1 MRYARTAQPHSVT
14 LGGPAHWLI
23 GFCYLEAGSKA
34 TAVGCLALQH
44 YPLADLVA
52 ERSMD
57 PVAIKRYQLGWSAYQ
72 ASTVFE
78 PGMVSDPLQYSF
90 IVAFSAVDCSRD

>member
-1 MRYARTAQPHSVT
+1 VRYARTAQPHSVT
-14 LGGPAHWLI
+14 LGGTAHWLI

-78 PGMVSDPLQYSF
+78 PSMVSDPLQYSF

>member
-1 MRYARTAQPHSVT
+1 MKHARAAQPHSVA
-14 LGGPAHWLI
+14 LGGTAPWFI

-57 PVAIKRYQLGWSAYQ
+57 PVAIKRYQLGWAAYQ

-78 PGMVSDPLQYSF
+78 PGMVSDPL
-90 IVAFSAVDCSRD
+90 